1 VGAPERSRARD
12 FSLGVEEEYQI
23 VDPQTFALTQRA
35 EPVLSNAEISAG
47 GIHPEL
53 NLSQVEI
60 STAVCST
67 LAEVRAELARSRKEL
82 RAAAE
87 AAGVLIAAAGTH
99 PFSHWSEQT
108 VTPTT
113 RYLAMERDYAQLVR
127 EHIVFG
133 FHVHVGI
140 ADAEVAL
147 QTMERSAVWLPF
159 LIALAANSPYWVG
172 LDTGFA
178 SYRTDMCDR
187 WPTGGLPESF
197 GSRDDYERLVKSLI
211 ATGSIKDEAEIYW
224 DVRPS
229 ARWDTLEFRVTDVCS
244 SIDEAV
250 MVTGLIRASAQI
262 CHDQAL
268 SDAPSD
274 LPRPELARAA
284 KWRAARFGIND
295 TLIDLQET
303 AAGPAPE
310 VIENHL
316 GRLRPYLEANDDWDE
331 VADLVRAT
339 LRRGTGADR
348 QRRVF
353 KRTGR
358 LEDVVEAIVRE
369 TNGTG

>member
-1 VGAPERSRARD
+1 MGSPARSRARN

-23 VDPQTFALTQRA
+23 VDPQTFELTQRA
-35 EPVLSNAEISAG
+35 EPVLSNAAFSG
-47 GIHPEL
+47 GEIHPEL

-60 STAVCST
+60 STAVCDT
-67 LAEVRAELARSRKEL
+67 LGEVRAELVRSRKEL
-82 RAAAE
+82 RVAAE
-87 AAGVLIAAAGTH
+87 VAGVQIAAAGTH
-99 PFSHWSEQT
+99 PFSHWSDQN

-140 ADAEVAL
+140 GDAEVAL
-147 QTMERSAVWLPF
+147 KTMERTAVWLPP
-159 LIALAANSPYWVG
+159 LIALAANSPFWLG
-172 LDTGFA
+172 RDTGFA

-197 GSRDDYERLVKSLI
+197 GSRADYEQLVGSLI
-211 ATGSIKDEAEIYW
+211 STGSIKDEAEIYW

-262 CHDQAL
+262 CHDQVL
-268 SDAPSD
+268 SGAPPD

-295 TLIDLQET
+295 TLIDLHET
-303 AAGPAPE
+303 TAGPAAE

-316 GRLRPYLEANDDWDE
+316 IRLRPYLEANDDWE
-331 VADLVRAT
+331 EIADLVHAT
-339 LRRGTGADR
+339 LRDGTGADR
-348 QRRVF
+348 QRRAF
-353 KRTGR
+353 ERTGR
-358 LEDVVEAIVRE
+358 LEGVVEAVIRE
-369 TNGTG
+369 TLSE

>member
-1 VGAPERSRARD
+1 MGAPERARD

-23 VDPQTFALTQRA
+23 VNPQTFELAQRA
-35 EPVLSNAEISAG
+35 EPVLANAVMSG
-47 GIHPEL
+47 GDVHPEL

-60 STAVCST
+60 STAVCNT
-67 LAEVRAELARSRKEL
+67 LEEVRAELVRSRKEL
-82 RAAAE
+82 RVAAE
-87 AAGVLIAAAGTH
+87 AAGVQIAAAGTH
-99 PFSHWSEQT
+99 PFSHWSDQT

-127 EHIVFG
+127 EHVVFG

-140 ADAEVAL
+140 GDAEVAL
-147 QTMERSAVWLPF
+147 QTMERAAVWLPF
-159 LIALAANSPYWVG
+159 LIALAANSPFWLG
-172 LDTGFA
+172 RDTGFA
-178 SYRTDMCDR
+178 SYRTEMCDR

-197 GSRDDYERLVKSLI
+197 VSRDDYERLVRSLI

-244 SIDEAV
+244 SIDDAV

-262 CHDQAL
+262 CHDEAL
-268 SDAPSD
+268 SSAPPD
-274 LPRPELARAA
+274 LSRPELARAA

-295 TLIDLQET
+295 TLIDLHET
-303 AAGPAPE
+303 TAGPAAE
-310 VIENHL
+310 VIEDHL
-316 GRLRPYLEANDDWDE
+316 VRLRPYLEANDDWDE

-348 QRRVF
+348 QRRAF
-353 KRTGR
+353 RQTGR
-358 LEDVVEAIVRE
+358 LEGVVEAIIRE
-369 TNGTG
+369 TLSE